1 LFGDPSVSVRT
12 EQAARTNKVH
22 REGWRNGLRRG
33 KVVLGIVAAGVAAFV
48 VLLGGVLARSPVVGP
63 LADARAQA
71 GPADRASLDR
81 LLAGF
86 AAGDTAGLVRRLE
99 DRVADEPG
107 DGDSLAVLGVAYQQ
121 RARETGTPT
130 FYSLSARAFTRAAA
144 AEGPLPVIVVGR
156 ASLANVRHRF
166 ADGLRLARQAIRLDP
181 EDGSAYGALGDAL
194 LNLGRYESAFAAYD
208 HMAKLSPGI
217 PSYARVAH
225 ARALLG
231 RTSAA
236 VEAYELALESGAS
249 VPEYVAW
256 VMVQLGNAH
265 FDRGDI
271 DEAEQAYRGVLER
284 LPGYV
289 HAEAALARVD
299 ASRGRHDRAIRR
311 LRQAVRALPVPAYVI
326 LLGDVFHAS
335 GREAEA
341 RRQYALVDVMARL
354 LEAGGV
360 RTELQTALFDL
371 DHDRNL
377 AEALERAR
385 AARAAAPSI
394 YADDALAWG
403 LFQNGRC
410 AEARK
415 HSTRAL
421 RLGTRD
427 ALLFFHRAMIERCL
441 GGASAR
447 SWFRRALATNPH
459 FSVLWAPA
467 AREAIAASS

>member
-1 LFGDPSVSVRT
+1 
-12 EQAARTNKVH
+12 
-22 REGWRNGLRRG
+22 LRRG
-33 KVVLGIVAAGVAAFV
+33 KVVLGIVAAGVAAV
-48 VLLGGVLARSPVVGP
+48 VFLLGGVLSRSPVVDP
-63 LADARAQA
+63 LADARARA
-71 GPADRASLDR
+71 GSADRASLSR

-99 DRVADEPG
+99 HRVANEPG
-107 DGDSLAVLGVAYQQ
+107 DGDALAVLGLAYQQ

-130 FYSLSARAFTRAAA
+130 FYGLSARAFRRAAA
-144 AEGPLPVIVVGR
+144 AEGPMPVIAVGR
-156 ASLANVRHRF
+156 ASLANTRHRF
-166 ADGLRLARQAIRLDP
+166 ADGLRLARHAIRLDP

-194 LNLGRYESAFAAYD
+194 LNLGRYERAFAAYD
-208 HMAKLSPGI
+208 RMAKLAPGI

-225 ARALLG
+225 ARELLG

-236 VEAYELALESGAS
+236 AEAYELALETGSS
-249 VPEYVAW
+249 VPEYVGW
-256 VMVQLGNAH
+256 VLVQAGNVH

-271 DEAEQAYRGVLER
+271 DEAEKAYRGALEQ

-299 ASRGRHDRAIRR
+299 ASRGRHDRAVRR
-311 LRQAVRALPVPAYVI
+311 LRRAVEVLPLPAYVI

-335 GREAEA
+335 GRVAEA
-341 RRQYALVDVMARL
+341 RRQYALVDVMERL

-360 RTELQTALFDL
+360 RTGLESAVFDL
-371 DHDRNL
+371 DHDRNVV
-377 AEALERAR
+377 EALERAR
-385 AARAAAPSI
+385 VARAAAPSI

-403 LFQNGRC
+403 LFKNGRC
-410 AEARK
+410 VEARK
-415 HSTRAL
+415 HSAHAL

-447 SWFRRALATNPH
+447 SWFRRALATNPY
-459 FSVLWAPA
+459 FSLLWAPA
-467 AREAIAASS
+467 AREAITASS